1 MAKSKDGPFGKL
13 SGKVGNLVFATW
25 KGIPYIRSRPSGNPS
40 NTKAQQTQRSKFG
53 MVVKFVGRIL
63 PVIKAGFKWQKEQL
77 PARNAAI
84 SYLMKNA
91 VRGEKP
97 DIWIDFSSV
106 FVARGNLP
114 PPREATAERTSD
126 NILSIRWTY
135 HSGLAAKRA
144 SDKVLALAY
153 IPELKQGIWSIDGT
167 ASRDD
172 EHIILELPD
181 AAVQK
186 EAHVYLA
193 FADAEGNDASDSVY
207 LGAE

>member
-53 MVVKFVGRIL
+53 MVVKFVGHIL
-63 PVIKAGFKWQKEQL
+63 PVIKAGFKWQSEEL

-91 VRGEKP
+91 VRGDKP
-97 DIWIDFSSV
+97 DIWIDYSSV
-106 FVARGNLP
+106 LVARGNLP
-114 PPREATAERTSD
+114 KPKDATAERVADKS
-126 NILSIRWTY
+126 LKIRWSFDTQ
-135 HSGLAAKRA
+135 SAVKRA

-181 AAVQK
+181 AAVQR

-193 FADAEGNDASDSVY
+193 FADPEGNDASDSVY
-207 LGAE
+207 LGMV